1 MFDAV
6 SHAVIGAAIEVHSA
20 LGPGLL
26 ESLYERA
33 LVHEFGLR
41 GIGFMRQVDWP
52 ARYKDM
58 DLGGHYRLD
67 LIAENSV
74 VVEIKAVQQ
83 LLPVHRSQLL
93 TYMRVGDYGVGLL
106 MNFHAAT
113 MKHGI
118 VRMVR

>member
-6 SHAVIGAAIEVHSA
+6 SYAVIGAAIEVHTA

-41 GIGFMRQVDWP
+41 GIDFTRQVDMP
-52 ARYKDM
+52 ACYKGI
-58 DLGGHYRLD
+58 DLGGTYRFD

-93 TYMRVGDYGVGLL
+93 TYMRVGHYGVGLL
-106 MNFHAAT
+106 LNFHAVT
-113 MKHGI
+113 MKRGI